1 MTILNKIKNNFVLFD
16 GATGTQLQAA
26 GFALQGGA
34 GALELL
40 NITDPDAVTRVHR
53 QYVAAGS
60 DIITSNTFGA
70 NALKLHGSGYGVDE
84 IFAAAISN
92 AKAAGAQYVAADIG
106 PVGQL
111 LEPMGTLKF
120 EDAYDLFKQQ
130 ILAAKK
136 YGADIILIETMSDLY
151 EAKAAV
157 LAAKENCR
165 LPVFCT
171 MTFEQDLRTFV
182 GCDALTAAVV
192 LEGLGAD
199 ALGVNCS
206 HSIERLIPVVDTFVK
221 YCGVPIIIQPN
232 AGLPAGGGNDLSYD
246 LTAAK
251 YAATMKGFA
260 KKGVN
265 ILGGC
270 CGTTPAHIAAL
281 KAALKDMTPAG
292 ACADAERADV
302 GGVGSVKGG
311 GTKDGAGGNAKGG
324 SAKNVAAI
332 GATVATGAV
341 AKGASAAK
349 ITKITAATSG
359 TKTVILDQK
368 ISVIGERINPTGKK
382 RLKDAL
388 KGGDIDYILG
398 EAIAQAKAGADI
410 LDVNCGLV
418 DVDEGALLSRVV
430 KEIQSVVNLPLQ
442 IDSSD
447 PRAIEAAA
455 RVYNGKPIINSVNG
469 KAESMAAVFPIAKKY
484 GALVV
489 GLTLDDDGIPPT
501 AAGRFLIAK
510 RIVKTA
516 KKYGICAS
524 NILIDCLVLTAS
536 AQQEYAGEVIE
547 AVRLVKTKLGVRTL
561 LGISNVSFGLP
572 NRGALNSAFL
582 AAALGAGLD
591 APIINPLSA
600 EIMNTVR
607 AFRVLSNKDVGAA
620 EYIAASAA
628 SASAV
633 SAGGAGNIA
642 NGVANGANA
651 GGLAADGAVAPAAS
665 VGDSAPSGEKTAS
678 YLVSLI
684 LDGRKDSAVRAVA
697 ELLKKA
703 KPLEIIDGYF
713 IPAMNTAGERYDS
726 GAIFLPQLMQT
737 AETVKACFE
746 LIKDAQAGAASG
758 AVASSKGKIIMAT
771 VKGDI
776 HDIGKNIAKMLLANY
791 GYRVFDL
798 GKDVAA
804 DEIVSAA
811 QRENVRLIGLS
822 ALMTTTINN
831 MKQTIAKLKLALPDC
846 NVMVGGA
853 VLNEEYAKYVGADY
867 YAKDAQSGVKI
878 ADKVF
883 KE

>member
-1 MTILNKIKNNFVLFD
+1 MTIIDRIKNNFVLFD
-16 GATGTQLQAA
+16 GATGTQLQSA

-40 NITDPDAVTRVHR
+40 NITDPDAVVQVHR

-70 NALKLHGSGYGVDE
+70 NALKLYGSGYGVDE
-84 IFAAAISN
+84 IFAAAMLN
-92 AKAAGAQYVAADIG
+92 AKASGAQYVAADIG
-106 PVGQL
+106 PIGQL

-120 EDAYDLFKQQ
+120 EEAYGLFKRQ

-151 EAKAAV
+151 EAKVAI

-199 ALGVNCS
+199 AIGINCS
-206 HSIERLIPVVDTFVK
+206 HSIERLIPVVDTLVK
-221 YCGVPIIIQPN
+221 YCGVPVLIQPN
-232 AGLPAGGGNDLSYD
+232 AGLPVGAGNNLSYD

-251 YAATMKGFA
+251 YAAAMKNFA

-281 KAALKDMTPAG
+281 KRALEGITPAG
-292 ACADAERADV
+292 RAT
-302 GGVGSVKGG
+302 GTAAVGSANG
-311 GTKDGAGGNAKGG
+311 GTKGVAVGKGGNKGI
-324 SAKNVAAI
+324 A
-332 GATVATGAV
+332 ATGTAT
-341 AKGASAAK
+341 AA
-349 ITKITAATSG
+349 KITAATSG

-368 ISVIGERINPTGKK
+368 ISVIGERINPSGKK
-382 RLKDAL
+382 RLKEAL
-388 KGGDIDYILG
+388 KGDDIDYILG
-398 EAIAQAKAGADI
+398 EAIDQAKAGADI
-410 LDVNCGLV
+410 LDVNCGLP

-455 RVYNGKPIINSVNG
+455 RVYNGKPIINSVSG
-469 KAESMAAVFPIAKKY
+469 KAESMRTVFPIAKKY

-489 GLTLDDDGIPPT
+489 GLTLDDGGIPPT

-510 RIVKTA
+510 RIVRTA
-516 KKYGICAS
+516 KKYGISAN
-524 NILIDCLVLTAS
+524 NILIDCLALTAS
-536 AQQEYAGEVIE
+536 AQQEYADEAIE
-547 AVRLVKTKLGVRTL
+547 AIRLVKTKLGVKTL

-572 NRGALNSAFL
+572 NRGLLNSTFL
-582 AAALGAGLD
+582 AVALGAGLD

-600 EIMNTVR
+600 AMNTVR
-607 AFRVLSNKDVGAA
+607 AFRVLNNEDPGAT
-620 EYIAASAA
+620 EYIAAAASAA
-628 SASAV
+628 SMANAAATV
-633 SAGGAGNIA
+633 SADCVNQRPPKGSVAAPAGFPTS
-642 NGVANGANA
+642 GANA
-651 GGLAADGAVAPAAS
+651 
-665 VGDSAPSGEKTAS
+665 EKTTGD
-678 YLVSLI
+678 LISLI

-697 ELLKKA
+697 ELLKEA
-703 KPLEIIDGYF
+703 RPLEIIDGYF
-713 IPAMNTAGERYDS
+713 VPAMNAAGERYES

-746 LIKDAQAGAASG
+746 LIKDVQATGSTDGTGAAGA
-758 AVASSKGKIIMAT
+758 KGKIIMAT

-798 GKDVAA
+798 GKDVSA

-822 ALMTTTINN
+822 ALMTTTINS

-878 ADKVF
+878 AAKIF
-883 KE
+883 KG